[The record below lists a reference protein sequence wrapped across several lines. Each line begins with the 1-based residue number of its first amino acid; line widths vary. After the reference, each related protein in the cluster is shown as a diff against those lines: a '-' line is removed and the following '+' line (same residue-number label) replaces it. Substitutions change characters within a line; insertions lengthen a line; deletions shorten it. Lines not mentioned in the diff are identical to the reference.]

1 MKKIDKIRK
10 VFFNLVLGERSKDDN
25 ILITKEEKQKI
36 KDHINNSL
44 KWDNFNIDHYTKILN
59 FRNF

>member
-1 MKKIDKIRK
+1 MKKVDKIRK

-25 ILITKEEKQKI
+25 ILITKEEKEKI
-36 KDHINNSL
+36 KDHINDSL

-59 FRNF
+59 FRNS

>member
-25 ILITKEEKQKI
+25 ILITKEEKEKI

-59 FRNF
+59 FRNS

>member
-25 ILITKEEKQKI
+25 ILITKEEKEKI
-36 KDHINNSL
+36 KDHINDSL

-59 FRNF
+59 FRNS